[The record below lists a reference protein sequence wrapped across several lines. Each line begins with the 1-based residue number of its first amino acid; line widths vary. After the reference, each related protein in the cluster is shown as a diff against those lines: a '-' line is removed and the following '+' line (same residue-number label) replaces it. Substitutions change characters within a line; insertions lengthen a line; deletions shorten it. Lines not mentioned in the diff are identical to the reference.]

1 MVVSTGVPP
10 LTGPTLMVAWKVPYD
25 VMASPVAVTARVV
38 MGQSG
43 VAANR
48 DW

>member
-10 LTGPTLMVAWKVPYD
+10 LTGPTLMVAWKVPNE
-25 VMASPVAVTARVV
+25 VMASPVAVTTRVV

-43 VAANR
+43 VATNHDR
-48 DW
+48 